1 MYVVA
6 KSDCQNPDGS
16 DRHFYLYPR
25 TNILPM
31 EDTHLDNT
39 LWINLH

>member
-6 KSDCQNPDGS
+6 KSDCQIDQM
-16 DRHFYLYPR
+16 DIFTYRRRQIFYEW
-25 TNILPM
+25 I
-31 EDTHLDNT
+31 DNT